1 MIIIDMN
8 QISLANVMMHL
19 NMKKSKKPDEDMV
32 RHMILNSIRMYRTMF
47 NQEYGEIILTYD
59 SKHYW
64 RRDFF
69 PQYKSNRKKGR
80 EADNKD
86 WDAIFEVLNKIKS
99 EIKENLPYKFLE
111 IYGAEADDIIAT
123 ICKYT
128 QTEKDRSKNEKV
140 MIISGDKDFIQLQK
154 YLNVKQYS
162 PILKKL
168 VNGSNPE
175 TYIKEHILKGDTS
188 DGVPN
193 VLSPDNTFTDGL
205 RQRPLG
211 KKKIEAW
218 LNMDINDFK
227 DEVKR
232 NYQRNEKLID
242 LSKIP
247 NELEN
252 EIITEFRGAPHGD
265 RSKLLNYFIKS
276 RLKNLTETIG
286 EF

>member
-8 QISLANVMMHL
+8 QISLASLMMHL
-19 NMKKSKKPDEDMV
+19 NMTKTKEPDENMV
-32 RHMILNSIRMYRTMF
+32 RHMILNSVRMYRTMF
-47 NQEYGEIILTYD
+47 HEEYGEVILTYD

-80 EADNKD
+80 ETDGKD
-86 WDAIFEVLNKIKS
+86 WDTIFEVLNKIKA
-99 EIKENLPYKFLE
+99 EIKDNLPYKFLE
-111 IYGAEADDIIAT
+111 VYGAEADDIIAT
-123 ICKYT
+123 ICKNS
-128 QTEKDRSKNEKV
+128 QTEKDRSKNEKII
-140 MIISGDKDFIQLQK
+140 IISGDKDFIQLQK

-218 LNMDINDFK
+218 LDMDISEFK

-247 NELEN
+247 DELEN
-252 EIITEFRGAPHGD
+252 EILTQFRGAPHGD